1 MSSGPA
7 PLTVGV
13 TGHRRLAT
21 LAAEHHTQLQ
31 EVLAGV
37 LRGLA
42 GPATRP
48 PVLVSPLAEGA
59 DRLAAEIALEAGYR
73 LVVLLPFAAADYE
86 RDFTDEASV
95 RTFRSLLA
103 RSTRT
108 SVVEGSRAG
117 GGRSAGYER
126 LGDALIGQVGVVL
139 ALWDGAAERG
149 PGGTGQVVRRALRA
163 GRPVVHVGAE
173 PPFPVRL
180 LAGPGATLPPALE
193 RWAAS
198 RGLEPERG

>member
-13 TGHRRLAT
+13 TGHRRLAA
-21 LAAEHHTQLQ
+21 LPAEDRTRL
-31 EVLAGV
+31 EAVLAD
-37 LRGLA
+37 LLEGLA
-42 GPATRP
+42 DPTALP

-59 DRLAAEIALEAGYR
+59 DRLAARTALDAGYR

-86 RDFTDEASV
+86 RDFADDASV

-108 SVVEGSRAG
+108 SVVEGSGAG
-117 GGRSAGYER
+117 SARSAGYER
-126 LGDALIGQVGVVL
+126 LGDALIGQVDVVL

-163 GRPVVHVGAE
+163 GRPVVHVGVE

-180 LAGPGATLPPALE
+180 LEGPGATLPPVLA

-198 RGLEPERG
+198 RGLEPERA